1 MSYRESLTK
10 YIANFVNQ
18 LYVSGVRNVV
28 ISPGSRSTPLSLT
41 FAEYDRF
48 QLWVDIDE
56 RSAAFF
62 ALGMAK
68 ETREP
73 VVLVCTSGTAAA
85 NYYPAII
92 EAHYSRIPLIVLTA
106 DRPHELREVGA
117 PQTINQLKIFGD
129 YPKWFH
135 EMALPSATVEMLRYA
150 RNQAKRAIQTALR
163 PNCGVVHLNFPLR
176 EPLVPD
182 FTLQD
187 IWGEEEKSLTLR
199 AVSQLSQPNVELLI
213 DKLKNKKRGIL
224 VCGPQDRTELGSAI
238 VDLAEAWGI
247 PIFADPLSLLRNGKH
262 SNKWIVE
269 GYDAILKSKAV
280 RDLLEL
286 DFIIR
291 FGAMPVSKAYLQ
303 LLQEKQ
309 GIEHIVVEEGE
320 GYREPVGVPTHFLNH
335 CDGVHLCRDLAS
347 YPIKIDEKWSA
358 NWRKWNTYTKEVLM
372 EKQDRLTEGLAVIG
386 IQQTIPDHTVLFAS
400 NSMPIRD
407 VDTFWFS
414 NQQLVKVLANR
425 GANGID
431 GIISTALGISATDKH
446 TTLLIGDV
454 SFLHSLNGL
463 LLAKN
468 YRLNLTIVLIN
479 NNGGG
484 IFSFLPQAK
493 DKSKH
498 YELLFGTPQDI
509 DIQKLAAAY
518 DASYEKPENWT
529 NYVRALENS
538 YQRGGLTIVEVETDR
553 TENVS
558 WHQQKWDLIKQYLLH
573 ELEGTDDVL

>member
-1 MSYRESLTK
+1 M
-10 YIANFVNQ
+10 
-18 LYVSGVRNVV
+18 
-28 ISPGSRSTPLSLT
+28 
-41 FAEYDRF
+41 
-48 QLWVDIDE
+48 
-56 RSAAFF
+56 
-62 ALGMAK
+62 
-68 ETREP
+68 
-73 VVLVCTSGTAAA
+73 
-85 NYYPAII
+85 
-92 EAHYSRIPLIVLTA
+92 
-106 DRPHELREVGA
+106 
-117 PQTINQLKIFGD
+117 
-129 YPKWFH
+129 
-135 EMALPSATVEMLRYA
+135 
-150 RNQAKRAIQTALR
+150 
-163 PNCGVVHLNFPLR
+163 
-176 EPLVPD
+176 
-182 FTLQD
+182 
-187 IWGEEEKSLTLR
+187 
-199 AVSQLSQPNVELLI
+199 
-213 DKLKNKKRGIL
+213 
-224 VCGPQDRTELGSAI
+224 
-238 VDLAEAWGI
+238 
-247 PIFADPLSLLRNGKH
+247 
-262 SNKWIVE
+262 E

-358 NWRKWNTYTKEVLM
+358 NWRKWNTYTKEVLI

-484 IFSFLPQAK
+484 IFFLFT
-493 DKSKH
+493 S
-498 YELLFGTPQDI
+498 G
-509 DIQKLAAAY
+509 
-518 DASYEKPENWT
+518 
-529 NYVRALENS
+529 
-538 YQRGGLTIVEVETDR
+538 
-553 TENVS
+553 
-558 WHQQKWDLIKQYLLH
+558 
-573 ELEGTDDVL
+573 